1 MEKVNNEKKV
11 SPLEKHFG
19 TKTAYLDALM
29 RLHREATS
37 LAECLDPMHRCRVQY
52 SKIKYDMD
60 MLYLTLLVKMKTSEN
75 ILFSYCVYY
84 DFEDRKVHLRKE
96 ETL

>member
-1 MEKVNNEKKV
+1 MNTVNNEKKV

-19 TKTAYLDALM
+19 TKTAFLDVVM
-29 RLHREATS
+29 KLHREATS
-37 LAECLDPMHRCRVQY
+37 LAEYLDPMHRGRVQY
-52 SKIKYDMD
+52 SKIRYDMD

-96 ETL
+96 GIL